1 MRKEICKVGYRKP
14 KTSPLQGIEPG
25 SLCIEKETARKI
37 SPMEGTEPGFLR
49 PQRLYTNGL
58 HPWATAALSQ
68 RLAKN
73 LLLHPLHVFSSLEIC
88 VE

>member
-1 MRKEICKVGYRKP
+1 MRKEIFKVGYRKP

-37 SPMEGTEPGFLR
+37 SPLEGTEPGILQ

-68 RLAKN
+68 QLAKKFIASFTSC
-73 LLLHPLHVFSSLEIC
+73 LFFT
-88 VE
+88 